1 MTQDAFP
8 TPTPKPGELS
18 FWTKLAFG
26 AGDLSPALT
35 ANLQVFLLLPF
46 LTDVAGLPAAWAGSV
61 LMVGKVSDAVNDP
74 IIGILS
80 DRTRSRWGRRYPW
93 ILFGAFPFAIFFFLQ
108 WLVPQ
113 FGSAT
118 ALFWYYLIVGI
129 LFNLAYTA
137 VNLPY
142 TALTP
147 ELTRDYNERTNL
159 NRFRFTFSIGGSIL
173 SLLVAAG
180 ISRLIEDPQQ
190 RYFTIGAAFGL
201 FSIIPLYWCVWGTK
215 ARADQMQATHQPAEQ
230 PTSIPLKKQLQIAFT
245 NRPFLFVIGIYLFS
259 WLAVQITAT
268 TLKYYVNSWM
278 GLSDTSFYTV
288 AVTVQGTAMV
298 MLSVWSPLSRKLG
311 KKTVYY
317 MGIAMWVIAQGGLF
331 FLQPGQVFLMYM
343 LAVMAGLGVST
354 AYLIPWSMLPDVIEL
369 DELNTGQRREGV
381 FYAFMVVL
389 QKMGLA
395 LGLFLVGQALDL
407 AGYVEGTAVDAA
419 SVQQPDSAL
428 LVIRLAIGPVPTL
441 CLIAGMVLAY
451 FYPITKEKHEEILL
465 RLQNQDQT
473 TSQSQP

>member
-1 MTQDAFP
+1 MTQDAVS
-8 TPTPKPGELS
+8 TPTPKPGKLS

-74 IIGILS
+74 IIGLLS

-93 ILFGAFPFAIFFFLQ
+93 MILGAVPFAVFFFLQ

-113 FGSAT
+113 FEST
-118 ALFWYYLIVGI
+118 IALFWYYLIIGI
-129 LFNLAYTA
+129 LFNLAYTV

-173 SLLVAAG
+173 SLVVASG
-180 ISRLIEDPQQ
+180 ISLLIEDPQQ

-215 ARADQMQATHQPAEQ
+215 ARAEQMQATHHSSEQ

-245 NRPFLFVIGIYLFS
+245 NRPFLFVMGIYLFS

-268 TLKYYVNSWM
+268 TLKYYIDSWM
-278 GLSDTSFYTV
+278 GLSETSFYTL

-298 MLSVWSPLSRKLG
+298 MLSVWSPLSRKMG
-311 KKTVYY
+311 KKAVYY
-317 MGIAMWVIAQGGLF
+317 MGIAMWIIAQGGLF
-331 FLQPGQVFLMYM
+331 FLQPDQVGFMYV
-343 LAVMAGLGVST
+343 LAVMAGVGVST

-395 LGLFLVGQALDL
+395 IGLFLVGQALDL
-407 AGYVEGTAVDAA
+407 AGYIEGTAGQAA
-419 SVQQPDSAL
+419 VQPDSAL

-441 CLIAGMVLAY
+441 CLIGGMVLAY

-465 RLQNQDQT
+465 RLQNKDQKT
-473 TSQSQP
+473 DPS